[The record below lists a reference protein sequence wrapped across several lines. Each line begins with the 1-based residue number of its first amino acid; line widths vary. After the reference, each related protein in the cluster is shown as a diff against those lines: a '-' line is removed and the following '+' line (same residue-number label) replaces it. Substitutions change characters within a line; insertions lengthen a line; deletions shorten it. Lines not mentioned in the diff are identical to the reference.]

1 MSYVAVTY
9 VGKWSPGEIIG
20 EALTDE
26 QAGRLLRKGRIKL
39 LVALVEKPAPE
50 PEPAA
55 EAAKAEEAAQEP
67 EAEAEAE
74 ETVDAEPLEID
85 AADALVTAPKPKKT
99 TKARAKK

>member
-1 MSYVAVTY
+1 MSYVAVNY

-39 LVALVEKPAPE
+39 LVTLEEKPAPE
-50 PEPAA
+50 PEPEPAA
-55 EAAKAEEAAQEP
+55 EATPAEEAAEEP
-67 EAEAEAE
+67 ETE